1 MSLTGTA
8 RPDIDP
14 LRNYP
19 RLGDQTNT
27 APGYYRRHDDPT
39 PAGGPGITP
48 ARQIVLDFLHA
59 RLEANNARI
68 AFILDPT
75 PANMT
80 AWADAENLALG
91 DDE

>member
-1 MSLTGTA
+1 MTLTGTA
-8 RPDIDP
+8 RPGIDP

-19 RLGDQTNT
+19 RLGDQANT

-39 PAGGPGITP
+39 PA
-48 ARQIVLDFLHA
+48 RQIVLDFLRA

-80 AWADAENLALG
+80 AWATAENQALG